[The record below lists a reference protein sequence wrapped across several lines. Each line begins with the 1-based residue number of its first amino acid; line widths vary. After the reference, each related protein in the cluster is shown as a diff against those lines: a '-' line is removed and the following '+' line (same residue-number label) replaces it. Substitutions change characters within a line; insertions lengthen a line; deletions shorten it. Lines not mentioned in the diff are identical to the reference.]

1 MGVQAAGDRM
11 VSGQPLILA
20 GGCRPGGGI
29 GSRGSPPI
37 ALLRRASPRRR
48 SSAGGPNEK
57 GKADWMDSWWHLGDT
72 PYIFNER

>member
-20 GGCRPGGGI
+20 AGLAAALALAARPRLPCSAAHRQGAAVVLAV
-29 GSRGSPPI
+29 RTT
-37 ALLRRASPRRR
+37 RR
-48 SSAGGPNEK
+48 